1 MIKYDLIKL
10 VANIINNLF
19 FVMRN
24 GMQTVRGVR
33 RVRVMSYII
42 IVLMIFRGTN
52 NIGLIIIQLISI
64 IRIMDQRIIVGI
76 VVIRWID
83 LCVLIG
89 KRNRS
94 RNVIEIRSWGWTW
107 YRSGIWIHKRIGIGI
122 VLIRKVRNIDTFSR
136 ITEMIIIHQT
146 PYAEKNAVVL

>member
-10 VANIINNLF
+10 VANIINDLS
-19 FVMRN
+19 FVLRN

-52 NIGLIIIQLISI
+52 NIGLIIIIQFIFI
-64 IRIMDQRIIVGI
+64 IEIMEQRIIVGI

-94 RNVIEIRSWGWTW
+94 RNVIGIKSWNVRSNGFWSKRNGSGEEDWSGGWTW
-107 YRSGIWIHKRIGIGI
+107 HRSG
-122 VLIRKVRNIDTFSR
+122 
-136 ITEMIIIHQT
+136 M
-146 PYAEKNAVVL
+146 

>member
-1 MIKYDLIKL
+1 MINIDLIKL
-10 VANIINNLF
+10 VANIINDLS
-19 FVMRN
+19 FVLRN
-24 GMQTVRGVR
+24 GMQTVRGGR
-33 RVRVMSYII
+33 GVRVMSYIV

-94 RNVIEIRSWGWTW
+94 RNVIEIRSGDWTW
-107 YRSGIWIHKRIGIGI
+107 HRSG
-122 VLIRKVRNIDTFSR
+122 
-136 ITEMIIIHQT
+136 M
-146 PYAEKNAVVL
+146 

>member
-33 RVRVMSYII
+33 RVRVMSYIV

-52 NIGLIIIQLISI
+52 NIGLIIIIQLISI

-83 LCVLIG
+83 LCVLID
-89 KRNRS
+89 KRNGHRK
-94 RNVIEIRSWGWTW
+94 VIEIRSGDWTW
-107 YRSGIWIHKRIGIGI
+107 HRSG
-122 VLIRKVRNIDTFSR
+122 
-136 ITEMIIIHQT
+136 M
-146 PYAEKNAVVL
+146 

>member
-1 MIKYDLIKL
+1 
-10 VANIINNLF
+10 
-19 FVMRN
+19 
-24 GMQTVRGVR
+24 MQTVRGVR
-33 RVRVMSYII
+33 RVRVMSYIV

-52 NIGLIIIQLISI
+52 NIGLIIIIQLISI

-94 RNVIEIRSWGWTW
+94 RNVIEIRSGDWTW
-107 YRSGIWIHKRIGIGI
+107 HRSGIWIHKIIGIGI